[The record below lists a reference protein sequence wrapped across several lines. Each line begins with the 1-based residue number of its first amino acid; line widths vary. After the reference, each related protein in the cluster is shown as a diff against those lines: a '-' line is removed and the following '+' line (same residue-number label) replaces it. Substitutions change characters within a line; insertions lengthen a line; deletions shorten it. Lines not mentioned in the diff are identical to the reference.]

1 MTRIT
6 TGARRAAG
14 SESILSP
21 LREHVLAEN
30 LARELIKG
38 LISYNL
44 PLPNCAFFLPARNLA
59 TVSVLVSSA
68 AGTAAVMKAARGVT
82 PGGFFLD
89 VTVGHSAPARLAW
102 DQQMRPLA
110 RQPFKARTTEEL
122 MALLSAVAT
131 AILAAIIVSML
142 YFGRDIFVPV
152 ALAILLSFVLAPLVG
167 LLQRI
172 RVARGFAVVS
182 VVILA
187 FSLIF
192 TIGSL
197 LATQLTQ
204 LAGELPRYQS
214 TISEKIQSFRDTK
227 AGRGT
232 LERASDML
240 KDLSKELDKPKDAA
254 SEHAPRSTIAPKAPG
269 PLTPVPV
276 EVRQPDPGALESLRT
291 LISPLVHPLATT
303 GIIIIFVIFILLQ
316 REDLRNR
323 LIRLAGSSDLQRTT
337 AALDDAAS
345 RLSRLFLT
353 QLILNGAFGLVIGSG
368 LWLIGIPSAILWG
381 ILAAALRFVPYIGAV
396 IAAAFPLALAVAV
409 DPGWSMLL
417 WTLALFFVVEPVL
430 GHVIEPMVYGHST
443 GLSPVAVVASATF
456 WTALWGP
463 IGLVLATPLTV
474 CLVVLGRHVE
484 RLEFLDVMFGDRPA
498 LSPPEIFYQRMLA
511 GDPTEAAEK
520 AEEFL
525 KERSLTSYYDEVA
538 LKGLQLAQADAERG
552 ALEQERLTKIRDAV
566 SEFAADLSDQ
576 DKPLGKGNPTT
587 DAEASSAVE
596 SVEESAT
603 NEDLPILRREMLPP
617 EWQAGYPIVCIAGR
631 SLIDEA
637 AAIMLAQLSTAHG
650 MAARVEGA
658 AALST
663 TNIFRLDPVGIM
675 IVCLVYLD
683 ANAPAHMRYS
693 VRRLRRKLPKATIIL
708 GCWVKDVAPAA
719 LESLRESAKADLVA
733 ASLGEAV
740 KLCIAAAV
748 AATDQGHAIANEEKS
763 KPDAA

>member
-1 MTRIT
+1 
-6 TGARRAAG
+6 
-14 SESILSP
+14 
-21 LREHVLAEN
+21 
-30 LARELIKG
+30 
-38 LISYNL
+38 
-44 PLPNCAFFLPARNLA
+44 
-59 TVSVLVSSA
+59 
-68 AGTAAVMKAARGVT
+68 
-82 PGGFFLD
+82 
-89 VTVGHSAPARLAW
+89 
-102 DQQMRPLA
+102 MRPLT
-110 RQPFKARTTEEL
+110 RQPFKARSTEEL

-131 AILAAIIVSML
+131 AILAVIIISML

-152 ALAILLSFVLAPLVG
+152 ALAILLSFVLAPMVG

-172 RVARGFAVVS
+172 SVPRGLAVVS

-192 TIGSL
+192 AMGSL

-204 LAGELPRYQS
+204 LAGDLPRYQT
-214 TISEKIQSFRDTK
+214 TISEKIQSFRNTK

-254 SEHAPRSTIAPKAPG
+254 SARASGSILVAGG
-269 PLTPVPV
+269 PTPPAPVPV

-303 GIIIIFVIFILLQ
+303 GIIVIFVIFILLQ

-353 QLILNGAFGLVIGSG
+353 QLILNGAFGVVIGTG

-417 WTLALFFVVEPVL
+417 WTLALFLVVEPLV
-430 GHVIEPMVYGHST
+430 GHVVEPLVYGHST

-525 KERSLTSYYDEVA
+525 KERSLASYYDEVA
-538 LKGLQLAQADAERG
+538 LKGLQLAQADADRG
-552 ALEQERLTKIRDAV
+552 ALDQERLTKIRDAV
-566 SEFAADLSDQ
+566 TEFTGDLSDQ
-576 DKPLGKGNPTT
+576 DDRPPAKGNSTT

-596 SVEESAT
+596 SVAENAVSEHLLVISK
-603 NEDLPILRREMLPP
+603 DSLPP
-617 EWQAGYPIVCIAGR
+617 EWRGEHPVLCVAGR

-650 MAARVEGA
+650 LAARVEA
-658 AALST
+658 AEALST
-663 TNIFRLDPVGIM
+663 TNVFRLDTTGIAV
-675 IVCLVYLD
+675 VCLIYLD
-683 ANAPAHMRYS
+683 GSGPAHMRYA
-693 VRRLRRKLPKATIIL
+693 VRRLRRKLPSATIIL
-708 GCWVKDVAPAA
+708 GCWVKDIDQPA
-719 LESLRESAKADLVA
+719 LELLRESAKADLVA
-733 ASLGEAV
+733 SSLGDAV
-740 KLCIAAAV
+740 KLCIEAAGVKEERRTSASHEMFAI
-748 AATDQGHAIANEEKS
+748 AAT
-763 KPDAA
+763 

>member
-1 MTRIT
+1 MQVAPCPYQRI
-6 TGARRAAG
+6 GR
-14 SESILSP
+14 
-21 LREHVLAEN
+21 LR
-30 LARELIKG
+30 G
-38 LISYNL
+38 LG
-44 PLPNCAFFLPARNLA
+44 R
-59 TVSVLVSSA
+59 
-68 AGTAAVMKAARGVT
+68 K
-82 PGGFFLD
+82 
-89 VTVGHSAPARLAW
+89 
-102 DQQMRPLA
+102 QMRPLA
-110 RQPFKARTTEEL
+110 RQPFRARTTEEL

-131 AILAAIIVSML
+131 AILAVIIISML

-167 LLQRI
+167 ILQRI
-172 RVARGFAVVS
+172 HVPRGLAVVS

-192 TIGSL
+192 AMGSL

-204 LAGELPRYQS
+204 LAGDLPRYQS

-240 KDLSKELDKPKDAA
+240 KDLSKELDKPKDAPSA
-254 SEHAPRSTIAPKAPG
+254 RGSGSVAGFNTPA
-269 PLTPVPV
+269 PLTPDPV

-353 QLILNGAFGLVIGSG
+353 QLILNGAFGVVIGIG
-368 LWLIGIPSAILWG
+368 LWFIGIPSAILWG

-409 DPGWSMLL
+409 DPSWSMLL
-417 WTLALFFVVEPVL
+417 WTLGLFLIVEPVV

-443 GLSPVAVVASATF
+443 GLSPVAVVAAATF

-474 CLVVLGRHVE
+474 CLVVLGRHVD

-520 AEEFL
+520 AEQFL
-525 KERSLTSYYDEVA
+525 KERSLASYYDEVA
-538 LKGLQLAQADAERG
+538 LKGLQLAQVDAERG
-552 ALEQERLTKIRDAV
+552 ALDQERLNKIRDAV
-566 SEFAADLSDQ
+566 SEFATDVADQ
-576 DKPLGKGNPTT
+576 DDRPPAKVSSTT

-596 SVEESAT
+596 SVPENVVHE
-603 NEDLPILRREMLPP
+603 NLPILSKEDLPP
-617 EWQAGYPIVCIAGR
+617 EWQGEHPILCVAGR
-631 SLIDEA
+631 TLIDEA
-637 AAIMLAQLSTAHG
+637 AAIMQAQLSTAHG
-650 MAARVEGA
+650 LAARVEGA
-658 AALST
+658 EALSS
-663 TNIFRLDPVGIM
+663 TNIFRLETTGVA

-683 ANAPAHMRYS
+683 SSGPAHMRYS
-693 VRRLRRKLPKATIIL
+693 VRRLRRKLPKAIIIL
-708 GCWVKDVAPAA
+708 GCWVKDIVPTA
-719 LESLRESAKADLVA
+719 LEVLRDNAKADLVA
-733 ASLGEAV
+733 ASMGETV
-740 KLCIAAAV
+740 KLCIEATGVADQSHQASKQEKFAIAAA
-748 AATDQGHAIANEEKS
+748 
-763 KPDAA
+763 